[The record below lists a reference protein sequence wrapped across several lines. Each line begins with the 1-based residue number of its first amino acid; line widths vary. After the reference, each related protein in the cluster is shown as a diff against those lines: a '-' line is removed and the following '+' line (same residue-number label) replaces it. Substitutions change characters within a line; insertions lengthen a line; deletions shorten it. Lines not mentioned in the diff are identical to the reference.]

1 MHQDCIK
8 STNNICIGC
17 RNLCSKLVLKMEFRM
32 KNKQKYW
39 PNSIEHVLSLIQAG
53 LWGQIWPIRQ
63 TEKGTARSVVLNQLG
78 KNHNKVEL

>member
-1 MHQDCIK
+1 
-8 STNNICIGC
+8 
-17 RNLCSKLVLKMEFRM
+17 M